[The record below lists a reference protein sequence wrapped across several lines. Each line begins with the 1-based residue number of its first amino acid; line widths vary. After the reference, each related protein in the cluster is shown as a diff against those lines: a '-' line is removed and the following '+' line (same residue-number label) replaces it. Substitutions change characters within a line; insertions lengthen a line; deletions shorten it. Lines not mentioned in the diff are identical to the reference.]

1 MNSTTYKT
9 VTITVNMNDL
19 RKRIM
24 FGLNHAADN
33 MVLQSVYGRGLNNEG
48 IEGVLR
54 IHNIFFPGEDVAR
67 AIEKPEYIMDRAK
80 SILIDA
86 WSGLTEEKE
95 PPLEKLL
102 EVEKLLFRYRYENWF
117 EEKYER
123 SIYV

>member
-67 AIEKPEYIMDRAK
+67 AIE
-80 SILIDA
+80 
-86 WSGLTEEKE
+86 
-95 PPLEKLL
+95 
-102 EVEKLLFRYRYENWF
+102 
-117 EEKYER
+117 
-123 SIYV
+123 